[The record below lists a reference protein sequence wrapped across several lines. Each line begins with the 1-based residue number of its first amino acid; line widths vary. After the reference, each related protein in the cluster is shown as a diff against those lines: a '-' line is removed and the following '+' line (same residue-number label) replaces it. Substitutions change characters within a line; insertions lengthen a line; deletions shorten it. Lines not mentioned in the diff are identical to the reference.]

1 MEILITDSNLVNDL
15 HSLNILIDSYQAI
28 ITQYI
33 NSNYDIINDSFKTYQ
48 NEYYN
53 NYNEFNNK
61 KKELKTKYIDPMLIN
76 SNDKYSW
83 ELNYDTSIVT
93 INFQ

>member
-1 MEILITDSNLVNDL
+1 MEILIADSNLVNDL

-33 NSNYDIINDSFKTYQ
+33 NSNYDITNDSFKTYQ

-61 KKELKTKYIDPMLIN
+61 KKELKTKYIDPVLN

-83 ELNYDTSIVT
+83 ELNYDTSMVT

>member
-33 NSNYDIINDSFKTYQ
+33 NSNHDITNDSFKIYQ

-61 KKELKTKYIDPMLIN
+61 KKELKTKYIDPILN
-76 SNDKYSW
+76 SNNKYSW